1 MKQINFFINVF
12 FILIWLM
19 AMTGSDAYFIPYL
32 VCGTAGILC
41 CCALNKEKP
50 AVEGKGKWALIVILA
65 GIFSCAAALA
75 NYKLFV
81 DIDCPNGTVS
91 AFLYKIAYPAAIL
104 AGGFCT
110 AEKILE
116 FTLKRI
122 SNLTWEAHEYGR
134 KPLWIFIAAGTG
146 IAVFD
151 LLFLF
156 MAKYPGQLTTDSYIQ
171 LMQIMSGS
179 YSNHHPFYHTMI
191 IKLFFQPGMLL
202 FGEINAAVALYSAF
216 QVVFMSMCLAYG
228 AVTLYE
234 MKLSSKV
241 ILLYICFCAFMPY
254 NIMYSFTMWKDILF
268 GGATLLFVIA
278 VFRRLYQIGNCSWTN
293 TLVLFLSGMEV
304 CLWRSN
310 GWIAFFIFSCV
321 FVVILGKRQ
330 RKIVFL
336 LACVL
341 LLTYILKH
349 PVLNA
354 LNVTQPDTAEALS
367 IPVQQV
373 ARVVADGEELS
384 KEQYDL
390 LSEIVDVDRIKDA
403 YDANISD
410 PMKSLI
416 RQKGQQ
422 DYLREHKMDF
432 VHLYVELG
440 LKHPLKYLEAW
451 VDQTK
456 GYWNAGYE
464 YWVWNGNWM
473 NDLGIQ
479 GTIHSKGINELLE
492 TYLWL
497 YQNVGAAQIF
507 ISIGFYTWVLGYLFY
522 ICILKKEKEKLVILS
537 LPTAILISLLLAAP
551 VYSEFRYAYAVIYAV
566 PFLGAITFYKR
577 A

>member
-1 MKQINFFINVF
+1 
-12 FILIWLM
+12 
-19 AMTGSDAYFIPYL
+19 
-32 VCGTAGILC
+32 
-41 CCALNKEKP
+41 
-50 AVEGKGKWALIVILA
+50 
-65 GIFSCAAALA
+65 
-75 NYKLFV
+75 
-81 DIDCPNGTVS
+81 
-91 AFLYKIAYPAAIL
+91 
-104 AGGFCT
+104 
-110 AEKILE
+110 
-116 FTLKRI
+116 
-122 SNLTWEAHEYGR
+122 
-134 KPLWIFIAAGTG
+134 
-146 IAVFD
+146 
-151 LLFLF
+151 
-156 MAKYPGQLTTDSYIQ
+156 
-171 LMQIMSGS
+171 
-179 YSNHHPFYHTMI
+179 
-191 IKLFFQPGMLL
+191 MLL
-202 FGEINAAVALYSAF
+202 FGNINAAVALYSVF

-268 GGATLLFVIA
+268 GGAALLFVIA
-278 VFRRLYQIGNCSWTN
+278 VFRRLYQIGNCSWMN
-293 TLVLFLSGMEV
+293 TLVLFLSGMGV

-321 FVVILGKRQ
+321 FVAILGKRQ

-336 LACVL
+336 LAGVL

-349 PVLNA
+349 PILDM
-354 LNVTQPDTAEALS
+354 LNVTQPDTVEALS

-384 KEQYDL
+384 KEQYNL
-390 LSEIVDVDRIKDA
+390 LSEIIDVDMIEDA
-403 YDANISD
+403 YEANTSD
-410 PMKSLI
+410 PMKNLI

-432 VHLYVELG
+432 AHLYVELG
-440 LKHPLKYLEAW
+440 LEHPLKYLEAW

-479 GTIHSKGINELLE
+479 GTIRSKRINELLE

-507 ISIGFYTWVLGYLFY
+507 ISIGFYTWMLGYLFY

>member
-1 MKQINFFINVF
+1 
-12 FILIWLM
+12 
-19 AMTGSDAYFIPYL
+19 MTGSDAYFIPYL

-122 SNLTWEAHEYGR
+122 SYLTWEAHEYGR

-179 YSNHHPFYHTMI
+179 YSNHHPFYHTII

-202 FGEINAAVALYSAF
+202 FGEINAAVALYSVF

-241 ILLYICFCAFMPY
+241 ILLYICFY
-254 NIMYSFTMWKDILF
+254 
-268 GGATLLFVIA
+268 
-278 VFRRLYQIGNCSWTN
+278 
-293 TLVLFLSGMEV
+293 
-304 CLWRSN
+304 
-310 GWIAFFIFSCV
+310 
-321 FVVILGKRQ
+321 
-330 RKIVFL
+330 
-336 LACVL
+336 
-341 LLTYILKH
+341 
-349 PVLNA
+349 
-354 LNVTQPDTAEALS
+354 
-367 IPVQQV
+367 
-373 ARVVADGEELS
+373 
-384 KEQYDL
+384 
-390 LSEIVDVDRIKDA
+390 
-403 YDANISD
+403 
-410 PMKSLI
+410 
-416 RQKGQQ
+416 
-422 DYLREHKMDF
+422 
-432 VHLYVELG
+432 
-440 LKHPLKYLEAW
+440 
-451 VDQTK
+451 
-456 GYWNAGYE
+456 
-464 YWVWNGNWM
+464 
-473 NDLGIQ
+473 
-479 GTIHSKGINELLE
+479 
-492 TYLWL
+492 
-497 YQNVGAAQIF
+497 
-507 ISIGFYTWVLGYLFY
+507 
-522 ICILKKEKEKLVILS
+522 
-537 LPTAILISLLLAAP
+537 AI
-551 VYSEFRYAYAVIYAV
+551 
-566 PFLGAITFYKR
+566 
-577 A
+577 